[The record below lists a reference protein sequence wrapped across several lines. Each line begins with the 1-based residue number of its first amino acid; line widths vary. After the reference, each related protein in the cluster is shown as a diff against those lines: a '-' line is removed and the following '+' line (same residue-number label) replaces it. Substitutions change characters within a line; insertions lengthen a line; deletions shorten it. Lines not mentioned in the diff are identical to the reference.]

1 MKYAKRLAAILLA
14 VCILIGM
21 PMSVSAVG
29 TAVPTEMKLVGLMP
43 IASDIRVGSA
53 LHTNATWGD
62 KGLMVFFNQPV
73 PSNIGSTRC
82 FIVVVDG
89 NNQVV
94 NYNGTNLIWSTTR
107 STAELWQIRGN
118 FICIASSLT
127 IGGKSVG
134 SWTTIAEALTTD
146 AALANKGYKVQLRMM
161 GVSGEVTNNGYVDTV
176 VNNGQKLAANLKV
189 INNSTPTNGGSTDCY
204 YAEIGVAVAAS
215 GTNNAYIK
223 PTNIVTLDQV
233 AMVDQTNLTLTFS
246 QAVTVDTAR
255 NDAVLEIVSA
265 DGNTVSK
272 SYGVTLTAGNAV
284 TVPATLTEATWDQ
297 IRLDLTTSPVGS
309 YIRFKMTEKNIN
321 TAYGENQFNFVVD
334 TVWGKDTYAPLRS
347 NTGATPQYAHDFVVC
362 RVDEPVIQGALEVVS
377 AQPLYTKG
385 TDGTVSAEHVVVTFS
400 EPVTV
405 ASARYFCLRKIS
417 KNGTGGVVGGVNVT
431 LDYATYYGASGKQLL
446 FKLRTGTV
454 DDVWNKVGTLGAN
467 ERLVVMAIDK
477 VNHGDLTMDSIYAT
491 ADSTKKLQA
500 NLFNASED
508 MTVIDLSTQ
517 AIRTLDVK
525 AVYVHKERN
534 LIVSF
539 DQAIVATP
547 NMYSAI
553 RLVDANNTLYWANK
567 NDGGATAYASASA
580 TGTNKPLQ
588 WQVSAVTLNNTGA
601 SQYGYWG
608 QGNQQLLGTLG
619 INYSA
624 IKAIEAEAE
633 AWFAAQG
640 TPKDLTLKLVFEEK
654 NVSTDYGK
662 IVPNSY
668 SMDAVYAADGS
679 AYLISGKSQ
688 INAAY
693 VNLTEVEDI
702 SLVDTYAVSGSA
714 VELVFS
720 APVKTDVYSK
730 TKAPSVQLQVL
741 KADGTAFKL
750 NTGYAPVYD
759 GKLIPVAA
767 SGSDA
772 DGYTRWQLA
781 DLYQAAYGNM
791 KINIMDILAAM
802 SADRGQFAGC
812 SLRLNVKENIDVG
825 NAIGLV
831 DNITSADASRILKAN
846 AGDDTA
852 AVTVDDVTTEAVTVE
867 KVEII
872 AERKLKVTFSEA
884 VKMNGTLQGM
894 VRLTDAD
901 GFMLAYDNGNYN
913 KKSGTWIQWTGTFT
927 PVEGSSD
934 DEWIATINWASNSA
948 KALGAPLS
956 FTRIL
961 GTWEKEWKNKG
972 YVLNFTLEDG
982 GLRANGLIEQIES
995 VATGR
1000 KLVADNLLGGNAE
1013 KAGWNDFSHTD
1024 ICQGG
1029 FFESVSPQVTEVKQY
1044 AKNSVLV
1051 TFNQPMS
1058 FYNITLAQPYIGLRL
1073 VSDSTK
1079 TVCYI
1084 NVATNKITHSA
1095 WATYE
1100 DGAPQYWNTVTKSAT
1115 RDEICKDANGNIQYD
1130 ADNNPIKNP
1139 RRQNTVIQWNSVSK
1153 ELINDGKQMI
1163 VTFAD
1168 NVDVA
1173 ALVNEDSL
1181 LDYMKNDY
1189 SVMFCIEETDTKDG
1203 TFLTEDMLIHNF
1215 VNAYGRQLLANKS
1228 GGNNGLLMDVELIDP
1243 DAPVTVIESKI
1254 TGEMEI
1260 TFRFSEPVD
1269 FAGNMHMAL
1278 LRYVDKTTGRL
1289 IQTAEDG
1296 YVQWSGILRYA
1307 DDTKTT
1313 AIWTM
1318 RANNPANKNLRQE
1331 NLAEVFDIVKSKE
1344 SLKGLDG
1351 CFSLCLEESKNNVA
1365 GFIDTFY
1372 AVSGKTIEAQPYIP
1386 NWSDGVYIPVDPAQ
1400 AIRGELDIV
1409 KAEAVKDNELVIT
1422 FSAPVTITA
1431 DPWFCIRL
1439 FDAKNSMIMDDKT
1452 PMQWGLTVVSLSKD
1466 GTQLR
1471 LALNSN
1477 SKMKQLNL
1485 TEILAYDWSSYG
1497 EGAHIRFFVEEKN
1510 APMITRSG
1518 HVDNIALASDGR
1530 IRLDATDFNERDGAG
1545 AAITMSYN
1553 PVTIQTSATVINEN
1567 QLRIAFS
1574 HKIDLKGEVYM
1585 ALCYVDDDYNLLS
1598 HLELGKHYPQWGGA
1612 WEWENESHTSI
1623 IWTMNAGMYGCK
1635 TISDIVNKRGMLS
1648 DLYADANILFRIE
1661 EKKNDALSAVGWTG
1675 LVDNISALGGT
1686 VHLPARGSGMDRHFI
1701 TLSNTKAL
1709 AGEEVHLLSVKA
1721 LDNKTLELTF
1731 SEAVVIKE
1739 GDQAPIMAIRYLT
1752 ASGDT
1757 EVGVDGRT
1765 LSFGGTCAY
1774 KDDSK
1779 KVVIWTLDEAKAA
1792 KRGAKSLDDIFTY
1805 ANDFRWNEGAR
1816 IAFVVMDEE
1825 ENALTGAAM
1834 RVCGI
1839 TDLSGYRNLVA
1850 NKSGDVA
1857 QIQLDIEIGYELP
1870 VINEEIVE
1878 TVYVTDYLLP
1888 IIGGGVLAVSGIAV
1902 AVVLIAG
1909 RKKKED

>member
-1 MKYAKRLAAILLA
+1 MKYVKRLAALLLTL
-14 VCILIGM
+14 CILIGM

-29 TAVPTEMKLVGLMP
+29 TAAPTEMKLVGLMP
-43 IASDIRVGSA
+43 IASDIRIGSA

-73 PSNIGSTRC
+73 PSSIGSTRC

-146 AALANKGYKVQLRMM
+146 AALANKGYKVQLRMA
-161 GVSGEVTNNGYVDTV
+161 GANGEVGNNGYVDTV
-176 VNNGQKLAANLKV
+176 VNNGQKLAANLKISSGTV
-189 INNSTPTNGGSTDCY
+189 PTTGGNTDCY
-204 YAEIGVAVAAS
+204 AVEIGTAIAAS
-215 GTNNAYIK
+215 GSQKAYIK
-223 PTNIVTLDQV
+223 PTHMVTLDKV
-233 AMVDQTNLTLTFS
+233 AMEDQTNMTLTFS

-385 TDGTVSAEHVVVTFS
+385 TDGTVSAEHIVVTFS
-400 EPVTV
+400 EPVSL

-431 LDYATYYGASGKQLL
+431 LDYATYYGNSGKQLL

-454 DDVWNKVGTLGAN
+454 DSVKTQAGDLGTN
-467 ERLVVMAIDK
+467 NRLVVMAIDK

-500 NLFNASED
+500 NLFSSTED
-508 MTVIDLSTQ
+508 MTVVDLSAQ
-517 AIRTLDVK
+517 AIQTLDVK

-534 LIVSF
+534 LIVTF
-539 DQAIVATP
+539 DRPVVVTP

-553 RLVDANNTLYWANK
+553 RLVDDNNILYWANK
-567 NDGGATAYASASA
+567 NDGGATTYASASA
-580 TGTNKPLQ
+580 TGVNKPLQ
-588 WQVSAVTLNNTGA
+588 WQVSAVTLNNTDA

-608 QGNQQLLGTLG
+608 QGNQQVLGTLG
-619 INYSA
+619 INYST

-654 NVSTDYGK
+654 NVSTDYGT

-668 SMDAVYAADGS
+668 SIDTIYAADGS

-791 KINIMDILAAM
+791 KINVIDILAAM
-802 SADRGQFAGC
+802 SADRGQFSGC

-846 AGDDTA
+846 VGDAMA
-852 AVTVDDVTTEAVTVE
+852 AVKVDDVTTKAVTVE

-872 AERKLKVTFSEA
+872 AERKLKVTFSEE
-884 VKMNGTLQGM
+884 VKMTSNLQSM

-913 KKSGTWIQWTGTFT
+913 KKSGTWIQWTGTFA

-934 DEWIATINWASNSA
+934 DEWIATMTWVSNSA
-948 KALGAPLS
+948 KSFGATLS

-961 GTWEKEWKNKG
+961 ETWEKEWKNKG

-1013 KAGWNDFSHTD
+1013 KAGWNDFTHTD
-1024 ICQGG
+1024 ICRGE
-1029 FFESVSPQVTEVKQY
+1029 FFESAAPQVTEVKQY

-1051 TFNQPMS
+1051 TFNQPM
-1058 FYNITLAQPYIGLRL
+1058 FFHNITLAQPYIGLRL
-1073 VSDSTK
+1073 VSDSTM

-1084 NVATNKITHSA
+1084 NAATNKITHSLYA
-1095 WATYE
+1095 SYE

-1130 ADNNPIKNP
+1130 ANNNPIKNP
-1139 RRQNTVIQWNSVSK
+1139 RRQNTVVQWNSVGK

-1163 VTFAD
+1163 VTFAEGI
-1168 NVDVA
+1168 DVA

-1181 LDYMKNDY
+1181 LDYMKNGY
-1189 SVMFCIEETDTKDG
+1189 SIMFCIEETDTKDG
-1203 TFLTEDMLIHNF
+1203 TFMNDDRLIHNF
-1215 VNAYGRQLLANKS
+1215 VNAHGRQLLANKPI
-1228 GGNNGLLMDVELIDP
+1228 GGNNGVLLPVTLIDP
-1243 DAPVTVIESKI
+1243 EAPVTVIESKI
-1254 TGEMEI
+1254 TGETEI

-1289 IQTAEDG
+1289 IQTTEDG
-1296 YVQWSGILRYA
+1296 YVQWSGVLRYA

-1313 AIWTM
+1313 VIWTL
-1318 RANNPANKNLRQE
+1318 RPNNPANKNLKKAS
-1331 NLAEVFDIVKSKE
+1331 LGEVFDLCKTKD
-1344 SLKGLDG
+1344 SLKNLNGT
-1351 CFSLCLEESKNNVA
+1351 FALCLEETSNTTT

-1372 AVSGKTIEAQPYIP
+1372 AVSGKGIEAQPYLP
-1386 NWSDGVYIPVDPAQ
+1386 GWSDGIYIPVNPAQ

-1409 KAEAVKDNELVIT
+1409 KVEAVKDNELVVT
-1422 FSAPVTITA
+1422 FSDPVTIQA
-1431 DPWFCIRL
+1431 DPWFCVRL
-1439 FDAKNSMIMDDKT
+1439 FDAKNTMIMDDKT

-1466 GTQLR
+1466 GKQLR
-1471 LALNSN
+1471 LALSSN
-1477 SKMKQLNL
+1477 NKMKQLSL
-1485 TEILAYDWSSYG
+1485 TEILTHDWSSYG

-1510 APMITRSG
+1510 APMVTYSG
-1518 HVDNIALASDGR
+1518 HVDNISLASDGR
-1530 IRLDATDFNERDGAG
+1530 IRLDATDYNERDGAG
-1545 AAITMSYN
+1545 MAITMGYE
-1553 PVTIQTSATVINEN
+1553 PVTIKTTATVANES
-1567 QLRIAFS
+1567 QLRISFS
-1574 HKIDLKGEVYM
+1574 HKVELTGDVYM
-1585 ALCYVDDDYNLLS
+1585 ALCYVDDNYNLLT
-1598 HLELGKHYPQWGGA
+1598 HLGLGKHYPQWGGT
-1612 WEWENESHTSI
+1612 WKWENDSHTSL
-1623 IWTMNAGMYGCK
+1623 IWTMSAGMYGCK
-1635 TISDIVNKRGMLS
+1635 TISDVVNKTGML
-1648 DLYADANILFRIE
+1648 ADMYKDAKVMFRIE
-1661 EKKNDALSAVGWTG
+1661 EKKTDAFEAIGWTG
-1675 LVDNISALGGT
+1675 LVDNISACNGT
-1686 VHLPARGSGMDRHFI
+1686 VHLPALGNGMDRHFI

-1709 AGEEVHLLSVKA
+1709 AGDEVTLTGIKA
-1721 LDNKTLELTF
+1721 TDNKTLELTF
-1731 SEAVVIKE
+1731 SEPVAIKDGE
-1739 GDQAPIMAIRYLT
+1739 EAPIMAIRYLT

-1765 LSFGGTCAY
+1765 LSFTGSWKY
-1774 KDDSK
+1774 KDESK
-1779 KVVIWTLDEAKAA
+1779 KVIVWTLDEAKAA
-1792 KRGAKSLDDIFTY
+1792 KRGATSLDDIFTY
-1805 ANDFRWNEGAR
+1805 SGVFRWNEGAR
-1816 IAFVVMDEE
+1816 IAFVIMDKE
-1825 ENALTGAAM
+1825 ENALTGASM
-1834 RVCGI
+1834 RVGGI

-1850 NKSGDVA
+1850 NKSGEVA
-1857 QIQLDIEIGYELP
+1857 QVQMDIEVGYELP
-1870 VINEEIVE
+1870 VVVEEVVE
-1878 TVYVTDYLLP
+1878 TVYVTNYLLG
-1888 IIGGGVLAVSGIAV
+1888 IIGGGVLAVAGIVV
-1902 AVVLIAG
+1902 AVIVI
-1909 RKKKED
+1909 KKKKD

>member
-1 MKYAKRLAAILLA
+1 MKYVKRLAALLLTL
-14 VCILIGM
+14 CILIGM

-29 TAVPTEMKLVGLMP
+29 TAAPTEMKLVGLMP

-73 PSNIGSTRC
+73 PSSIGSTRC

-146 AALANKGYKVQLRMM
+146 AALANKGYKVQLRMA
-161 GVSGEVTNNGYVDTV
+161 GANGEVGNNGYVDTV
-176 VNNGQKLAANLKV
+176 VNNGQKLAANLKISSGTV
-189 INNSTPTNGGSTDCY
+189 PTTGGNTDCY
-204 YAEIGVAVAAS
+204 AVEIGTAIAAS
-215 GTNNAYIK
+215 GSQKAYIK
-223 PTNIVTLDQV
+223 PTHMVTLDKV
-233 AMVDQTNLTLTFS
+233 AMEDQTNMTLTFS

-385 TDGTVSAEHVVVTFS
+385 TDGTVSAEHIVVTFS
-400 EPVTV
+400 EPVSL

-431 LDYATYYGASGKQLL
+431 LDYATYYGNSGKQLL

-454 DDVWNKVGTLGAN
+454 DSVKTQAGDLGTN
-467 ERLVVMAIDK
+467 NRLVVMAIDK

-500 NLFNASED
+500 NLFSSTED
-508 MTVIDLSTQ
+508 MTVVDLSAQ
-517 AIRTLDVK
+517 AIQTLDVK

-534 LIVSF
+534 LIVTF
-539 DQAIVATP
+539 DRPVVVTP

-553 RLVDANNTLYWANK
+553 RLVDANNILYWANK

-580 TGTNKPLQ
+580 TGVNKPLQ
-588 WQVSAVTLNNTGA
+588 WQVSAVTLNNTDA

-608 QGNQQLLGTLG
+608 QGNQQVLGTLG

-654 NVSTDYGK
+654 NVSTDYGM

-668 SMDAVYAADGS
+668 SIDTIYAADGS

-791 KINIMDILAAM
+791 KINVIDILAAM

-846 AGDDTA
+846 VGDAMA
-852 AVTVDDVTTEAVTVE
+852 AVKVDDVTTKAVTVE

-872 AERKLKVTFSEA
+872 AERKLKVTFSEE
-884 VKMNGTLQGM
+884 VKMTSNLQSM

-913 KKSGTWIQWTGTFT
+913 KKSGTWIQWTGTFA

-934 DEWIATINWASNSA
+934 DEWIATMTWVSNSA
-948 KALGAPLS
+948 KSFGATLS

-961 GTWEKEWKNKG
+961 ETWEKEWKNKG

-1013 KAGWNDFSHTD
+1013 KAGWNDFTHTD

-1029 FFESVSPQVTEVKQY
+1029 FFESAAPQVTEVKQY

-1051 TFNQPMS
+1051 TFNQPMY
-1058 FYNITLAQPYIGLRL
+1058 FHNITLAQPYIGLRL
-1073 VSDSTK
+1073 VSDSTM

-1084 NVATNKITHSA
+1084 NAATNKITHSLYA
-1095 WATYE
+1095 SYE

-1130 ADNNPIKNP
+1130 ANNNPIKNP
-1139 RRQNTVIQWNSVSK
+1139 RRQNTVVQWNSVGK

-1163 VTFAD
+1163 VTFAEGI
-1168 NVDVA
+1168 DVA

-1181 LDYMKNDY
+1181 LDYMKNGY
-1189 SVMFCIEETDTKDG
+1189 SIMFCIEETDTKDG
-1203 TFLTEDMLIHNF
+1203 TFMNDDRLIHNF
-1215 VNAYGRQLLANKS
+1215 VNAHGRQLLANKPI
-1228 GGNNGLLMDVELIDP
+1228 GGNNGVLLPVTLIDP
-1243 DAPVTVIESKI
+1243 EAPVTVIESKI
-1254 TGEMEI
+1254 TGETEI

-1296 YVQWSGILRYA
+1296 YVQWSGVLRYA

-1313 AIWTM
+1313 VIWTL
-1318 RANNPANKNLRQE
+1318 RPNNPANKNLKKAS
-1331 NLAEVFDIVKSKE
+1331 LGEVFDLCKTKD
-1344 SLKGLDG
+1344 SLKNLNGT
-1351 CFSLCLEESKNNVA
+1351 FALCLEETSNTTT

-1372 AVSGKTIEAQPYIP
+1372 AVSGKSIEAQPYLP
-1386 NWSDGVYIPVDPAQ
+1386 GWSDGIYIPVNPAQ

-1409 KAEAVKDNELVIT
+1409 KVEAVKDNELVVT
-1422 FSAPVTITA
+1422 FSDPVTIQA
-1431 DPWFCIRL
+1431 DPWFCVRL
-1439 FDAKNSMIMDDKT
+1439 FDAKNTMIMDDKT

-1466 GTQLR
+1466 GKQLR
-1471 LALNSN
+1471 LALSSN
-1477 SKMKQLNL
+1477 NKMKQLSL
-1485 TEILAYDWSSYG
+1485 TEILTHDWSSYG

-1510 APMITRSG
+1510 APMVTYSG
-1518 HVDNIALASDGR
+1518 HVDNISLASDGR
-1530 IRLDATDFNERDGAG
+1530 IRLDATDYNERDGAG
-1545 AAITMSYN
+1545 MAITMGYE
-1553 PVTIQTSATVINEN
+1553 PVTIKTTATVANES
-1567 QLRIAFS
+1567 QLRISFS
-1574 HKIDLKGEVYM
+1574 HKVELTGDVYM
-1585 ALCYVDDDYNLLS
+1585 ALCYVDDNYNLLT
-1598 HLELGKHYPQWGGA
+1598 HLGLGKHYPQWGGT
-1612 WEWENESHTSI
+1612 WKWENDSHTSL
-1623 IWTMNAGMYGCK
+1623 IWTMSAGMYGCK
-1635 TISDIVNKRGMLS
+1635 TISDVVNKTGML
-1648 DLYADANILFRIE
+1648 ADMYKDAKVMFRIE
-1661 EKKNDALSAVGWTG
+1661 EKKTDAFEAIGWTG
-1675 LVDNISALGGT
+1675 LVDNISACNGT
-1686 VHLPARGSGMDRHFI
+1686 VHLPARGNGMDRHFI

-1709 AGEEVHLLSVKA
+1709 AGDEVTLTGIKA
-1721 LDNKTLELTF
+1721 TDNKTLELTF
-1731 SEAVVIKE
+1731 SEPVAIKDGAE
-1739 GDQAPIMAIRYLT
+1739 APIMAIRYLT

-1765 LSFGGTCAY
+1765 LSFTGNWKY
-1774 KDDSK
+1774 KDESK
-1779 KVVIWTLDEAKAA
+1779 KVIVWTLDEAKAA
-1792 KRGAKSLDDIFTY
+1792 KRGATSLDDIFTY
-1805 ANDFRWNEGAR
+1805 SGVFRWNEGAR
-1816 IAFVVMDEE
+1816 IAFVIMDEE
-1825 ENALTGAAM
+1825 ENALTGASM
-1834 RVCGI
+1834 RVGGI

-1850 NKSGDVA
+1850 NKSGEVA
-1857 QIQLDIEIGYELP
+1857 QVQMDIEVGYELP
-1870 VINEEIVE
+1870 VVVEEVVE
-1878 TVYVTDYLLP
+1878 TVYVTNYLLG
-1888 IIGGGVLAVSGIAV
+1888 IIGGSVLAVAGIVV
-1902 AVVLIAG
+1902 AVIVI
-1909 RKKKED
+1909 KKKKD